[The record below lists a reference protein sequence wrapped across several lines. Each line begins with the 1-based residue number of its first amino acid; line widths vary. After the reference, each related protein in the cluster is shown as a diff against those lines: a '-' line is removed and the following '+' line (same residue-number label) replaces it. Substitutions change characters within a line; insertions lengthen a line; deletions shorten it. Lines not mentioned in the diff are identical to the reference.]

1 MPEASS
7 KLRIPMLLLPVSLLD
22 FDFGFN
28 STKTE
33 MIYFTFV
40 LLKNDEHLRADSTLR
55 DDVLKET
62 LGTRWREYI
71 QAILDSGIQPF
82 DEDVWASC
90 KPYWFKSAVL
100 QKHIDRILEYL

>member
-1 MPEASS
+1 MPETGS

-22 FDFGFN
+22 YDFGFN
-28 STKTE
+28 TTKTE

-40 LLKNDEHLRADSTLR
+40 LLKHDEQLRADYTLR

-62 LGTRWREYI
+62 LGTRWKEYV

-82 DEDVWASC
+82 DEKVWEHC